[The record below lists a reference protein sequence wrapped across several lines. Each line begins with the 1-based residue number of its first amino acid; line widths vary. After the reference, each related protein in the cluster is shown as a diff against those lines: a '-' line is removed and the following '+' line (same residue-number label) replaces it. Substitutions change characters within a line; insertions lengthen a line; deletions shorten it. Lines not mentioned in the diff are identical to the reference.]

1 MRRIIVP
8 MRSRSILLSVIASAV
23 LLLGVTASS
32 RAGEAASAI
41 AGVRDEALLPADQV
55 IVRKGERRLLL
66 LRDGHV
72 MRSYRVSLGLNPNGH
87 KEQEGD
93 FRTPE
98 GAYALT
104 RRNAHSDFFLAI
116 QVSYPSEQD
125 ARRARARGARPGGNI
140 MVHGLPNILRY
151 SRDRYLTN
159 DWTDGCI
166 ALSNE
171 DMLEVWLLTQGNT
184 PILIEP

>member
-1 MRRIIVP
+1 MRLCSIVP
-8 MRSRSILLSVIASAV
+8 SIIASTV
-23 LLLGVTASS
+23 LLLGATGSSSASD
-32 RAGEAASAI
+32 AASLMAV
-41 AGVRDEALLPADQV
+41 ARDEALLPADQV

-104 RRNAHSDFFLAI
+104 RRNAHSDFFLSI
-116 QVSYPSEQD
+116 QVSYPNEQD
-125 ARRARARGARPGGNI
+125 ARRARTRGARPGGNI
-140 MVHGLPNILRY
+140 MVHGLPNVMRY

-171 DMLEVWLLTQGNT
+171 DMLEVWLLTQSHT

>member
-1 MRRIIVP
+1 MPGMRLCSIVP
-8 MRSRSILLSVIASAV
+8 SVIALAV
-23 LLLGVTASS
+23 LMLAS
-32 RAGEAASAI
+32 AGTSNAEDAASAM
-41 AGVRDEALLPADQV
+41 AGARGEVLLQADQV

-66 LRDGHV
+66 LRDGRT
-72 MRSYRVSLGLNPNGH
+72 MRSYRVSLGLNPSGH

-98 GAYALT
+98 GTYALT
-104 RRNAHSDFFLAI
+104 RRNAHSDFFLSI
-116 QVSYPSEQD
+116 QVSYPNEQD
-125 ARRARARGARPGGNI
+125 ARRARAHGARPGGNI
-140 MVHGLPNILRY
+140 MVHGLPNVLRY
-151 SRDRYLTN
+151 SRDRYLSN

-171 DMLEVWLLTQGNT
+171 DMLEVWLLTQSNT